1 MWGIISVSD
10 SCCCYVFGASGGF
23 ENRASRSDY
32 LATSVTAG
40 DYVCLTIPPDLVTG
54 PEGRALSIR
63 AAKTSSKDA

>member
-1 MWGIISVSD
+1 M
-10 SCCCYVFGASGGF
+10 FGASGGF
-23 ENRASRSDY
+23 ENRASRSDC